1 MITVSL
7 EEIIEIAQ
15 VYNRMDPGALKR
27 DDPEAYML
35 AQFIGKFF
43 AQNVQWANFIGDIE
57 SITFNLEED
66 NPLTVTL
73 VLHHGD
79 GTLTF
84 ETTDGI
90 LPLPDFA
97 PDVEFDP
104 LDMAKSL
111 ARAKKRTRQ
120 KIRKVKKAKRTGK
133 RRAHSKT
140 DGGG

>member
-57 SITFNLEED
+57 SITFDETQDDPAN
-66 NPLTVTL
+66 VTL
-73 VLHHGD
+73 SLHHGD

-120 KIRKVKKAKRTGK
+120 KIRKAKRTGK